1 VAPPPLLGQAQ
12 IVIDQA
18 TLGPGV
24 AGRARN
30 DGVLGEVVTLRNAD
44 NTNVLEHR
52 WVLATPR
59 GSAATL
65 SSPNSASCQFEPDE
79 AGTYV
84 LTLYVNEGTGR
95 LQKHVSLFAI
105 RSSTGLRYPGQGEGA
120 EANWTSIY
128 TGDPNETGWWED
140 LIEALRAATAVKAGI
155 EAVLD
160 VAANPENLLA
170 VRTFGA
176 GVHDDTSFGQFNT
189 GVESI
194 TDANYATV
202 VGGFRHTASG
212 LSSTVTG
219 GYFNTASGSYATISG
234 GRNNQSTGATD
245 STVGGGNF
253 NEASGIT
260 STVGG
265 GGQNIASGDQSA
277 IGGGLTNLASGE
289 SATISGGS
297 NNSVGEDFG
306 AIGGGEGNNVAAAH
320 GFIGGGSTNLVSGGI
335 NATIGGGTLNEALAD
350 FATIGGG
357 TTNGAAGSAST
368 VAGGSE
374 NQASGDFSAIS
385 GGGENAASGT
395 YSATIGGRSCQAN
408 GDYSIAGGRGAIA
421 NMNYSIAINR
431 GAFSNHEGA
440 VVIKD
445 GDVTTLVSTATQE
458 LTLGFHGGVR
468 ILACDHPENG
478 RRIVQG
484 DQQTTDA
491 TAQAVT
497 IFAVPS
503 GQVIRV
509 HGVLTGKRA
518 STNAVRVHYFE
529 GSYYNVGGVVTL
541 LTGALLTNTPHADGL
556 GAGYATGLAIS
567 GTNVQVTFTGTVG
580 HTVAWVWDF
589 DLTYGGVS

>member
-65 SSPNSASCQFEPDE
+65 SSPGSASCQFEPDE

-140 LIEALRAATAVKAGI
+140 LIEALRAATAVKAGV
-155 EAVLD
+155 EALLD
-160 VAANPENLLA
+160 VAANPENLVA

-176 GVHDDTSFGQFNT
+176 PVHDDASYGQFNT
-189 GVESI
+189 GVECI

-212 LSSTVTG
+212 PYSTVVG
-219 GYFNTASGSYATISG
+219 GYFSTASG
-234 GRNNQSTGATD
+234 D
-245 STVGGGNF
+245 SAYVGGGRQH
-253 NEASGIT
+253 T
-260 STVGG
+260 
-265 GGQNIASGDQSA
+265 
-277 IGGGLTNLASGE
+277 ASGE
-289 SATISGGS
+289 QAT
-297 NNSVGEDFG
+297 
-306 AIGGGEGNNVAAAH
+306 
-320 GFIGGGSTNLVSGGI
+320 VSGGLD
-335 NATIGGGTLNEALAD
+335 NT
-350 FATIGGG
+350 
-357 TTNGAAGSAST
+357 
-368 VAGGSE
+368 
-374 NQASGDFSAIS
+374 ASGDFSAIAGGS
-385 GGGENAASGT
+385 GNSAGENSFVGGGLNNNASNAYNVIAGGTSNLCAAEGAVIGGGELNESFGTYSTISGGSTNATGADYTVVAGGFTNQAGAEYAVVGGGDSNTAGGARSVVAGGGENATGGDWST
-395 YSATIGGRSCQAN
+395 VIGGRACQTN
-408 GDYSIAGGRGAIA
+408 GDYSVAGGRGAIA
-421 NMNYSIAINR
+421 NMDYSIALNR

-445 GDVTTLVSTATQE
+445 GNVTTLVSTTDHE
-458 LTLGFHGGVR
+458 LLLGFHGGVR
-468 ILACDHPENG
+468 ILGCDSPENG

-497 IFAVPS
+497 LFAVPAN
-503 GQVIRV
+503 QVVRLK
-509 HGVLTGKRA
+509 GVITGKR
-518 STNAVRVHYFE
+518 SGTNAVRVHYFE

-541 LTGALLTNTPHADGL
+541 LTGALLLTTAQADGL

-567 GTNVQVTFTGTVG
+567 GTNVQVTFTGTVA

-589 DLTYGGVS
+589 DLTYGGAS